1 MLVTVSVTMGIVVI
15 VITKDGIP
23 RVAVEVR
30 VLVIVVV
37 SLIGRDV
44 MIEVAEMFDIMVV
57 VIWVGTVYPRIWV
70 HHTVNLF

>member
-1 MLVTVSVTMGIVVI
+1 MLVTVFVTVGVVVN
-15 VITKDGIP
+15 VIPKDGTS

-44 MIEVAEMFDIMVV
+44 MIEVAEIFDIMVV
-57 VIWVGTVYPRIWV
+57 VIWVGTVYPRISV